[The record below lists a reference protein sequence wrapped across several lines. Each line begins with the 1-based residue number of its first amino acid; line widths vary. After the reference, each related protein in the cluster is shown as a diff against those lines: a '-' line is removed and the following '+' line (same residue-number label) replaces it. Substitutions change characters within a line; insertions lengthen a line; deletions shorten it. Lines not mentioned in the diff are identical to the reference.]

1 MVNPWITD
9 FAAYD
14 LWAKPLGLLFLA
26 SLLREGGCEI
36 AFVDCV
42 NRADSATDR
51 QRGPEH
57 GAHGRY
63 GTGKYHRMPIPKPDA
78 CNELPRY
85 YYRYGM
91 HPDELRSQL
100 DSLPR
105 PDLIWVTSIM
115 TYWYP
120 GVQQTISI
128 LREVFADTPIWLGGV
143 YAQLCADH
151 ARRHSGADEIV
162 TISPA
167 ALPVKFESA
176 TGFKLKNKD
185 AWGHFS
191 RWPSPALDLITQP
204 AYAPLLTSVGC
215 PFRCPYCAS
224 SILQPRRVW
233 RKAESIHAEVLQY
246 YKSYGIRDYAFYDD
260 ALLLGADNALQ
271 AAMEMLARD
280 SVFVRFHTPNAIHIR
295 AITRE
300 MAEHLQRWGFE
311 TIRLGLETT
320 KPDNQRKWGGKV
332 DNSMFFSAVSNL
344 LSSGFQPPQIGV
356 YLLCGLPGQT
366 PKEVG
371 QAIKTVQDAG
381 VMPHIA
387 EYSPVPG
394 TAMWK
399 EAQTISR
406 YDLEG
411 EPLYHNN
418 TFFACRRPE
427 FSYEDLCSLKELA
440 REARRSIKEAA
451 RHHFTSNSQRNATS
465 PDKAALHESPD
476 GLGNPSSPSRSNS

>member
-1 MVNPWITD
+1 MINPWITD

-36 AFVDCV
+36 GFVDCMD
-42 NRADSATDR
+42 RGDSPTDR
-51 QRGPEH
+51 QGGPDH
-57 GAHGRY
+57 KARGRY
-63 GTGKYHRMPIPKPDA
+63 GTGKYHRIPIPKPDA

-91 HPDELRSQL
+91 HPDEVRSKL
-100 DSLPR
+100 DSLPK

-128 LREVFADTPIWLGGV
+128 LREVFTDTPIWLGGI
-143 YAQLCADH
+143 YAQLCPDH
-151 ARRHSGADEIV
+151 ARRYSGADEIV
-162 TISPA
+162 TISPD
-167 ALPVKFESA
+167 ALSVKFESA
-176 TGFKLKNKD
+176 TGFTLKNRD
-185 AWGHFS
+185 VWGDFS
-191 RWPSPALDLITQP
+191 CWPPPALDLIPQP
-204 AYAPLLTSVGC
+204 TYAPLLTSVGC
-215 PFRCPYCAS
+215 PFCCPYCAS
-224 SILQPRRVW
+224 SILQPRRA
-233 RKAESIHAEVLQY
+233 RRRAESIHAEVLQRY
-246 YKSYGIRDYAFYDD
+246 ESYGIRDYAFYDD
-260 ALLLGADNALQ
+260 ALLLGADNTLRP
-271 AAMEMLARD
+271 AMEMLVRD

-300 MAEHLQRWGFE
+300 VAERLYRWGFE

-320 KPDNQRKWGGKV
+320 KPDNQRKWGEKV
-332 DNSMFFSAVSNL
+332 ENHMFFSAASNL
-344 LSSGFQPPQIGV
+344 LSSGFQPHQIGV

-366 PKEVG
+366 PEEVA

-399 EAQTISR
+399 EAQAISL

-427 FSYEDLCSLKELA
+427 FSYEDLCLLKELA
-440 REARRSIKEAA
+440 REARRSIQEAEG
-451 RHHFTSNSQRNATS
+451 HHLTPDSRGNAAEPHKSAPHENRNALR
-465 PDKAALHESPD
+465 K
-476 GLGNPSSPSRSNS
+476 PS